1 MAMYIEA
8 AHMLSEFGSYDVVII
23 GGGFAGVS
31 AALSAARNGV
41 SVCLVEKA
49 CALGGLGTLGL
60 VVDYLPLCDGT
71 GYQMVGGIGEEL
83 MLGVSKYD
91 RSSPPACWAG
101 STTPADRT
109 KRYELTY
116 NPSAMVLFME
126 ELLLEAGVSIF
137 YDTRFSSIVKQDTA
151 IKAIIVENKSGRGA
165 ITCKQVID
173 ASGDADVCFA
183 AGEDT
188 VDSDQNVCAWWFYTE
203 APEGTY
209 LNRKTDNFYR
219 ITPDMKTYSGTKH
232 EDVSA
237 LCVDTR
243 SRIRRYLLACAGNQK
258 NLDFNFQSMAHDGQA
273 LNNDCLPAERQIPA
287 ILPTIP
293 QFRMTRRL
301 QSRFVM
307 DIADCG
313 KWFEDSIGMTGDW
326 RKRGPRYCL
335 PYSIIRAKYTT
346 NLLCAGRCI
355 STTYALQDVTR
366 VIPTCAVTG
375 EAAGAAA
382 ALAVKTGQ
390 DTLENI
396 DISQLQTMLKNQG
409 VLFSPELFEN

>member
-1 MAMYIEA
+1 MFTEQPRE
-8 AHMLSEFGSYDVVII
+8 LPVFGTYDVVVV

-41 SVCLVEKA
+41 SVCLLDKA
-49 CALGGLGTLGL
+49 CAPGGLGTLGL
-60 VVDYLPLCDGT
+60 VVDYLPLCDGL

-83 MLGVSKYD
+83 MLKVARYD
-91 RSSPPACWAG
+91 RSAPPACWQEEAPPE
-101 STTPADRT
+101 SRA
-109 KRYELTY
+109 KHRYELTY
-116 NPSAMVLFME
+116 NPSAMILLME
-126 ELLLEAGVSIF
+126 ELLLEAGVHIL
-137 YDTRFSSIVKQDTA
+137 YDTRFSHVILEGGFIRALV
-151 IKAIIVENKSGRGA
+151 VENKSGRGA
-165 ITCKQVID
+165 IACRQVVD

-188 VDSDQNVCAWWFYTE
+188 ADSDQNVCAWWFYTE
-203 APEGTY
+203 SPGGVH
-209 LNRKTDNFYR
+209 LNRKTDNFYK
-219 ITPDMKTYSGTKH
+219 ITPDMKTYSGTNAQ
-232 EDVSA
+232 DVSD

-243 SRIRRYLLACAGNQK
+243 SRIRAYLRSCAGEAGELN
-258 NLDFNFQSMAHDGQA
+258 FSFQSMAHDGQSLNADA
-273 LNNDCLPAERQIPA
+273 LPQERQIPA

-301 QSRFVM
+301 QSDFVM
-307 DIADCG
+307 DISHQG
-313 KWFEDSIGMTGDW
+313 KWFDDSIGMTGDW
-326 RKRGPRYCL
+326 RKSGPRYCL
-335 PYSIIRAKYTT
+335 PYSVIRASKTA

-390 DTLENI
+390 EDLAKL
-396 DISQLQTMLKNQG
+396 DIRQLQEMLKNQG
-409 VLFSPELFEN
+409 VPFSPELFDC